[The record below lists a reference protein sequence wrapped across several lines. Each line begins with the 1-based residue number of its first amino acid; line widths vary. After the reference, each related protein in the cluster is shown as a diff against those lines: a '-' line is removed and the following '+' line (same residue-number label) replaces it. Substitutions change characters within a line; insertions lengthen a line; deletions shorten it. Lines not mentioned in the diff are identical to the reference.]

1 MHELGV
7 VFYVV
12 KDVKKVAEKNHV
24 EVEHGRMLNALDM
37 NEARKVSLCCRKVR
51 MIVLLAD

>member
-12 KDVKKVAEKNHV
+12 KDVKKVDGKKSC
-24 EVEHGRMLNALDM
+24 G
-37 NEARKVSLCCRKVR
+37 VR
-51 MIVLLAD
+51 FLP

>member
-12 KDVKKVAEKNHV
+12 KGCKEGCEGKSCGE
-24 EVEHGRMLNALDM
+24 GF
-37 NEARKVSLCCRKVR
+37 CRDTGDWGKCQEYY
-51 MIVLLAD
+51 MII

>member
-12 KDVKKVAEKNHV
+12 KDVKKVAEENHV
-24 EVEHGRMLNALDM
+24 E
-37 NEARKVSLCCRKVR
+37 SVR
-51 MIVLLAD
+51 NTT

>member
-12 KDVKKVAEKNHV
+12 KDVKKVAEENHV
-24 EVEHGRMLNALDM
+24 ERRFLP
-37 NEARKVSLCCRKVR
+37 
-51 MIVLLAD
+51 

>member
-12 KDVKKVAEKNHV
+12 KDVKKVARKSCG
-24 EVEHGRMLNALDM
+24 EVSAVTLEMG
-37 NEARKVSLCCRKVR
+37 SVR
-51 MIVLLAD
+51 NTT

>member
-24 EVEHGRMLNALDM
+24 E
-37 NEARKVSLCCRKVR
+37 KVSSVTLEIGEVSGILHDYLTDC
-51 MIVLLAD
+51 